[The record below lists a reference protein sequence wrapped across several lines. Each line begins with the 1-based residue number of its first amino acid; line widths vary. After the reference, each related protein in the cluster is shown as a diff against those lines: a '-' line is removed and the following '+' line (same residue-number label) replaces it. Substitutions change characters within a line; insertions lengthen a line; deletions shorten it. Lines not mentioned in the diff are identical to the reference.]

1 MSRILITGPLGHIG
15 SWLIRNLSFS
25 RYDEVVLLD
34 DLSSQRYPSLFNLPK
49 QCRYRFIMGN
59 ILDYNL
65 PSIMDDVEVVIHL
78 AAITDAANSM
88 NRQEEVEAVNFV
100 GTRKV
105 IDACIVSGAK
115 LIFPSTT
122 SVYGSQDELVDE
134 SCTELLPQSPYAEAK
149 LKSEQLLL
157 EESGDRGLDYCSC
170 RFGTIFGTS
179 QGMRFHTAVNKF
191 CWQAANAE
199 AITVW
204 STALDQYRPYLGVR
218 DCGLAI
224 EHVLQ
229 NGLFGSETYNVV
241 TDNFTV
247 RQVVDEIRYH
257 IPTLEIELVDS
268 AIMNQLSYHVSGE
281 KFMETG
287 WSPRDELTTGI
298 ADTMELLRGIIPGVE

>member
-1 MSRILITGPLGHIG
+1 
-15 SWLIRNLSFS
+15 
-25 RYDEVVLLD
+25 VVLLD
-34 DLSSQRYPSLFNLPK
+34 DLSSQRFPSLFNLPK
-49 QCRYRFIMGN
+49 EYRYRFIMGN

-65 PSIMDDVEVVIHL
+65 ASIMDDVEVVVHL

-88 NRQEEVEAVNFV
+88 NHQEEVEAVNFV

-105 IDACIVSGAK
+105 IEACKAAGAR

-134 SCTELLPQSPYAEAK
+134 SCTELRPQSPYAEAK

-157 EESGDRGLDYCSC
+157 EESGARGLDYCSC

-179 QGMRFHTAVNKF
+179 KGMRFHTAVNKF

-199 AITVW
+199 SITVW

-224 EHVLQ
+224 EHILQ
-229 NGLFGSETYNVV
+229 NKLFGGQTYNVV

-247 RQVVDEIRYH
+247 REVVDEIRSH
-257 IPTLEIELVDS
+257 IPTLDVALVDS

-281 KFMETG
+281 KFVETG
-287 WSPRDELTTGI
+287 WSPRDELRAGI
-298 ADTMELLRGIIPGVE
+298 ADTMELLRGIIPGTN

>member
-15 SWLIRNLSFS
+15 SWVIRNLSFS
-25 RYDEVVLLD
+25 RYDEVVLFD
-34 DLSSQRYPSLFNLPK
+34 DLSCQRYPSLFNLPTEH
-49 QCRYRFIMGN
+49 RYRFVMGS

-65 PSIMDDVEVVIHL
+65 ASIMDDVEVVIHL

-134 SCTELLPQSPYAEAK
+134 SCTELLPQSPYAETK
-149 LKSEQLLL
+149 LKSEHLLL
-157 EESGDRGLDYCSC
+157 EESGARGLDYCSC

-204 STALDQYRPYLGVR
+204 STALDQYRPYLGVQ

-224 EHVLQ
+224 EHILQ
-229 NGLFGSETYNVV
+229 NELFGSETYNVV

-257 IPTLEIELVDS
+257 IPTLEIGLVDS
-268 AIMNQLSYHVSGE
+268 VIMNQLSYHVSGE

-298 ADTMELLRGIIPGVE
+298 ADTMELLRGVIPGTN